1 MAKILYVEDD
11 ADLAED
17 IMLILE
23 EAGHSVT
30 HVTTAEIALKNF
42 KENACAFDIIISDN
56 DLGAGMKGAALS
68 KRIYDE
74 SPGKTPPFI
83 LITARDWDEILQQ
96 ERLEE
101 TLPARGH
108 PIAAYIQKKIGFNKK
123 LLEAIESLSRD
134 PSRETVP
141 SL

>member
-42 KENACAFDIIISDN
+42 NFS
-56 DLGAGMKGAALS
+56 
-68 KRIYDE
+68 
-74 SPGKTPPFI
+74 
-83 LITARDWDEILQQ
+83 
-96 ERLEE
+96 
-101 TLPARGH
+101 
-108 PIAAYIQKKIGFNKK
+108 
-123 LLEAIESLSRD
+123 
-134 PSRETVP
+134 
-141 SL
+141 